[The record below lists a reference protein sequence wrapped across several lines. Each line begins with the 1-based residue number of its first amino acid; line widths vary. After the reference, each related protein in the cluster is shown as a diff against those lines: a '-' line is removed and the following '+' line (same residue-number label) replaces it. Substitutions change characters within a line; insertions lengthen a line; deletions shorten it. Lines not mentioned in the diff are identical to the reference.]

1 MRPVALPFLPLPL
14 LWPLLWLWPL
24 LATVGIGATALEPR
38 SEEEVAV
45 GAAVFVVKDGTVST
59 GLGTGTG
66 TWTATEEEGA
76 VAMEVGSVKEA
87 PGMPP
92 VKDAGCGRVEE
103 MGVLAMDA
111 APVGRGIDE
120 ISGGGNGEGEGEG

>member
-45 GAAVFVVKDGTVST
+45 GAAVFVVKDGTARRAAARY
-59 GLGTGTG
+59 GHLDGDGG
-66 TWTATEEEGA
+66 GGA

-87 PGMPP
+87 PGIPP
-92 VKDAGCGRVEE
+92 VKDAGWE
-103 MGVLAMDA
+103 
-111 APVGRGIDE
+111 
-120 ISGGGNGEGEGEG
+120 GGGVGGVGDGGGAGRERNRRDKWWREG